1 MPKIINHEEIR
12 MKIIEKAIPLFAT
25 MGYAGVNFTL
35 LSDASGVRR
44 TSLYKFFNDKEDL
57 FLQVIDHS
65 FQILE
70 SATGPILADSTMDAW
85 EKIRRL
91 CFALLKSGLSSRSAM
106 VVILQTAFFM
116 NQNEA
121 FSSNIRKHADY
132 LRTIF
137 TSVLVQGIQSGCI
150 RGHEPNN
157 MAFAIVSLIEAFLMQ
172 DFLHTIDDAKISES
186 LEILLSGLRANKSGT
201 RPSV

>member
-12 MKIIEKAIPLFAT
+12 KKIIEKAIPLFAT
-25 MGYAGVNFTL
+25 MGYTGVNFTM
-35 LSDASGVRR
+35 LSEASGVRR

-65 FQILE
+65 FLILE
-70 SATGPILADSTMDAW
+70 SATGPALADAAMDGW
-85 EKIRRL
+85 EKIRSL
-91 CFALLKSGLSSRSAM
+91 CMALLKSGLSSRSAM

-121 FSSNIRKHADY
+121 FSANIRKHADY

-137 TSVLVQGIQSGCI
+137 ATVLRQGMQSGHI
-150 RGHEPNN
+150 RQHEPDN
-157 MAFAIVSLIEAFLMQ
+157 MAFAIVSLIEAFMMQ
-172 DFLHTIDDAKISES
+172 NFLHVIDDSKVTES
-186 LEILLSGLRANKSGT
+186 LEILLSGLRVAKQGP
-201 RPSV
+201 RPTA